1 MSPDAVLVLIIAGVA
16 LILFVTEWIAPDLV
30 ALIVLISLG
39 ASGLLDLPT
48 LFSGFGNP
56 VIITLIGVLMMTA
69 ALQRTGVTAM
79 LSQAVLRLTHG
90 LGERALV
97 GVLSLSAAIGS
108 FMMNTVASVAL
119 IAPVGRRV
127 ALNRE
132 VSPSRLLMPIA
143 FSALLGGMA
152 TLLTTSNLIVS
163 ALLSER
169 GYPPFGLFDF
179 LPVGGPIALVGITYL
194 TLVAP
199 RILPERSPADQW
211 GGLQKARREM
221 TQTYRLSMRL
231 HEAYIRPD
239 SRLAGKTLAQS
250 DLGRTYGVT
259 VSAVVRGRKTIAPP
273 APQFRVQAGDWL
285 LLQGRPAETEAAA
298 RDLGIDLFDY
308 EESDHAIL
316 FGTGSE
322 LAEVALSPRTALI
335 GMTLRDIAFRE
346 KYGLNVL
353 AIWHEGQPV
362 RSYLSDYVLSRGDA
376 LLVQGPID
384 RLEILGRDPNFLVLT
399 HLPEVPHNT
408 DRAIIA
414 VLILLGFLVM
424 AAFNWLPISITAL
437 IGGIST
443 VLTRC
448 QSVEEARSSPQ
459 WQIIFL
465 IGGMLPLARAL
476 EQTGATSFLVEM
488 LNAAVGGLGPR
499 GLMMAFFLMTMAL
512 AQFTSGQAAT
522 LIIVPLAISSA
533 VQAGLSP
540 YPIVLAVAIGAST
553 GFLSPISHP
562 ANLLIMSSGGYRFGD
577 YPRLGFPLVLVAGLG
592 VLLLGPLAYP
602 F

>member
-1 MSPDAVLVLIIAGVA
+1 MIVLAITGAA

-30 ALIVLISLG
+30 ALLVLISLG
-39 ASGLLDLPT
+39 AGGLLDLPT
-48 LFSGFGNP
+48 LFSGFGSP
-56 VIITLIGVLMMTA
+56 VIITLIGVLMMTS
-69 ALQRTGVTAM
+69 ALQHTGVTAM
-79 LSQAVLRLTHG
+79 LSQAVLRLTQG

-97 GVLSLSAAIGS
+97 GLLSLSAAVGS
-108 FMMNTVASVAL
+108 LMMNTVASAAL

-163 ALLSER
+163 ALLAER
-169 GYPPFGLFDF
+169 GYPSFGLFDF
-179 LPVGGPIALVGITYL
+179 LPVGGPIALVGIAYL
-194 TLVAP
+194 TLAAP
-199 RILPERSPADQW
+199 RLLPERAPADQW

-231 HEAYIRPD
+231 HEAYVRPD
-239 SRLAGKTLAQS
+239 SRLAGKTLAES

-259 VSAVVRGRKTIAPP
+259 VSAVVRGRKITAPP

-298 RDLGIDLFDY
+298 RDLGVDLFDY
-308 EESDHAIL
+308 DESDHAIL
-316 FGTGSE
+316 FGASSE
-322 LAEVALSPRTALI
+322 LAEVALSPRTTLI

-362 RSYLSDYVLSRGDA
+362 RSYLSDYALSRGDA
-376 LLVQGPID
+376 LLVQGPVD
-384 RLEILGRDPNFLVLT
+384 RLEILGKDPNFLVLT
-399 HLPEVPHNT
+399 HLPDVPHNT

-414 VLILLGFLVM
+414 VLILFGFLVV
-424 AAFNWLPISITAL
+424 AALNWLPIAIAAL
-437 IGGIST
+437 TGGIST

-459 WQIIFL
+459 WQVIFL

-476 EQTGATSFLVEM
+476 EQTGAASFLVDA
-488 LNAAVGGLGPR
+488 LNAAMGGLGPR
-499 GLMMAFFLMTMAL
+499 GLMMAFFLMTMVL
-512 AQFTSGQAAT
+512 AQFTSGQAAS

-533 VQAGLSP
+533 VQADLSP
-540 YPIVLAVAIGAST
+540 YPIVLAAAIGAST

-562 ANLLIMSSGGYRFGD
+562 ANLLIMSPGGYRFGD
-577 YPRLGFPLVLVAGLG
+577 YPRLGFPLVLIASLG
-592 VLLLGPLAYP
+592 VLLLSPLAYP